1 MKLVQKIA
9 VRISNYFLSFVE
21 YLIYWPEPKVITKYD
36 EMVNILKK
44 HKVTNVFLVSGPN
57 ISKHGLTKTCK
68 DALLKANIKFVEFT
82 NVSNNPTFEN
92 AYEGKDLY
100 LKNNCDGLIAIG
112 GGSVMDCCKVIGVL
126 VKNKGNI
133 EKFKGLFKVRHPMPF
148 MIAIPTT
155 AGSGSETTVAAVIR
169 NGKTGEKFPIESM
182 KLVPKYALLDKEML
196 LNLPPLTFATTG
208 MDALTHAIE
217 AYLNID
223 TTSKTRKY
231 SLEACKLIKENLVQG
246 FNDKNDLTAK
256 GEMLKASFL
265 AGKAFTRSMVGNV
278 HAIAHALGGK
288 YDLPHGYLN
297 AIILPRI
304 LDIYKNRNKGLKK
317 MSKIAIYIGV
327 GKPSNSDVTNT
338 NLLIK
343 WIDELNAK
351 FGLPTHIKE
360 IKREDL
366 YNLARASYKEAIPLY
381 PCPILFNERDFKEIY
396 ISLMEK

>member
-1 MKLVQKIA
+1 MKQIQKIA
-9 VRISNYFLSFVE
+9 VRISNYLLAFIE
-21 YLIYWPEPKVITKYD
+21 YLVYWPEPKVITKYD
-36 EMVNILKK
+36 EMIDILRK
-44 HKVTNVFLVSGPN
+44 HKVTNVFLCSGPN
-57 ISKHGLTKTCK
+57 ITKHGLTKTCK
-68 DALLKANIKFVEFT
+68 DALAKANIKFFEFT
-82 NVSNNPTFEN
+82 NISNNPTFEN
-92 AYEGKDLY
+92 CYEGKDLY
-100 LKNNCDGLIAIG
+100 IKNNCDGLIAIG
-112 GGSVMDCCKVIGVL
+112 GGSVMDCCKTIGVL

-133 EKFKGLFKVRHPMPF
+133 EKFKGLFKVRHHIPL
-148 MIAIPTT
+148 MIAFPTT

-169 NGKTGEKFPIESM
+169 NEKTGEKFPIESM
-182 KLVPKYALLDKEML
+182 KLVPKYAFLDKEML

-231 SLEACKLIKENLVQG
+231 SLEACKLIKDNLVQG
-246 FNDKNDLTAK
+246 YNDKNDFTAK

-278 HAIAHALGGK
+278 HAIAHAIGGK
-288 YDLPHGYLN
+288 YNLPHGYLN

-304 LDIYKNRNKGLKK
+304 LDIYKNRNKGIKK

-366 YNLARASYKEAIPLY
+366 YNLAHASYKEAVPLY
-381 PCPILFNERDFKEIY
+381 PCPVLFNERDFKEIY
-396 ISLMEK
+396 VSLMEK